1 MVGRGIAVK
10 TGVTEGRVALPDG
23 RTLAWAEFGDP
34 RGRPVIYCHGFP
46 GSRLEPRVADELA
59 SRLEVRL
66 VGVDRPGY
74 GQSTPAPGRQIR
86 DWPRDVEAVADALG
100 MERFAVIGVSAGGPY
115 AAACGYDLPERVS
128 RVAIVCGLGPPES
141 MGQGAQM
148 HWYARW
154 GLRVAAG
161 LAPVSRWLF
170 ALFALGVRSVG
181 EKGYALWVRR
191 YSAADREVLQRPEVR
206 SLLLAAFREGARNG
220 GAALSEDLALLARPW
235 DFPLDGVQVPADLW
249 HGEADAVVPP
259 EMGRF
264 VASRLKNCRARFL
277 PGEGH
282 FSLPLAHMDVILSAL
297 VR

>member
-1 MVGRGIAVK
+1 MK

-46 GSRLEPRVADELA
+46 GSRLEPRVAEELA

-74 GQSTPAPGRQIR
+74 GQSTLGSGRRIC
-86 DWPRDVEAVADALG
+86 DWPRDVAAVADALG
-100 MERFAVIGVSAGGPY
+100 IERFSVIGVSAGGPY

-141 MGQGAQM
+141 MVQGTQM

-161 LAPVSRWLF
+161 FAPISRLLF
-170 ALFALGVRSVG
+170 ALLALGVRSIG
-181 EKGYALWVRR
+181 ETGYALWAKR

-206 SLLLAAFREGARNG
+206 SLLLAAFREGTRNG
-220 GAALSEDLALLARPW
+220 GVALSEDLGLLARPW
-235 DFPLDGVQVPADLW
+235 DFPLDGVQVPVDLW

-282 FSLPLAHMDVILSAL
+282 FSLPFAHMDVILSAL

>member
-1 MVGRGIAVK
+1 M
-10 TGVTEGRVALPDG
+10 
-23 RTLAWAEFGDP
+23 
-34 RGRPVIYCHGFP
+34 
-46 GSRLEPRVADELA
+46 ADELA
-59 SRLEVRL
+59 SRLEVHL
-66 VGVDRPGY
+66 IGVDRPGY
-74 GQSTPAPGRQIR
+74 GQSTPASGRRIR
-86 DWPRDVEAVADALG
+86 EWPRDVEAVADALG
-100 MERFAVIGVSAGGPY
+100 LERFAVIGVSAGGPY
-115 AAACGYDLPERVS
+115 AAACGCELPERVS

-141 MGQGAQM
+141 MGRGAQM

-161 LAPVSRWLF
+161 FSPVSRWLL

-181 EKGYALWVRR
+181 ERGYELWVRR

-220 GAALSEDLALLARPW
+220 GAALAEDLALLARPW
-235 DFPLDGVQVPADLW
+235 DFPLDGVQVPVDLW

-259 EMGRF
+259 EMGRY